1 MRAPTTVD
9 SETGKVTRRY
19 SAPSDCGK
27 LAYSG
32 RKVAAMQAAIA
43 RRDTGENIRHYKCCF
58 CHAWHI
64 GHPGGQP
71 RMLEELNEPA

>member
-19 SAPSDCGK
+19 SAPSGCGK

-43 RRDTGENIRHYKCCF
+43 RRDTGENIRHYKCVD

-71 RMLEELNEPA
+71 RMLEELNESA